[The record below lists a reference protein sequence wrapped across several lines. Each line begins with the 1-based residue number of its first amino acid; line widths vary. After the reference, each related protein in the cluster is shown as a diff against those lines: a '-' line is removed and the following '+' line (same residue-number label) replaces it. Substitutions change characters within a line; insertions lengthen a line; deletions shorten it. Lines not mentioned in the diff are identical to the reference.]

1 MLCFAIL
8 GPVRVHTAHRSVELR
23 GPFQRTLL
31 ATLLVNAGRPVV
43 VTAAHRA
50 WIYPDTAAFPEQIGR
65 AHV

>member
-31 ATLLVNAGRPVV
+31 ATLLVNAGRL
-43 VTAAHRA
+43 VTVDALIRELTL
-50 WIYPDTAAFPEQIGR
+50 TASGA
-65 AHV
+65 